1 MRHLSKGFTL
11 LELMVV
17 IAIISILSALAVP
30 SFLQLEARAKQAEVK
45 TNLRA
50 LYTTEKAYYQEQN
63 TYSQY
68 VGQIGFAI
76 ERSNRYQY
84 NLNGTGSVNSD
95 NRTGT
100 ANYTALTADAIMIDT
115 FRFPSSY
122 LEAPMSAFKCGQN
135 PNVVTGGFGSF
146 LGGAQGNI
154 DGDYT
159 TDQWSISSLGRVT
172 AGCDAAANVPAGEP
186 ANDQNDVNQ

>member
-1 MRHLSKGFTL
+1 MQRMSKGFTL
-11 LELMVV
+11 MELMVV

-50 LYTTEKAYYQEQN
+50 LYVAEKAYYQEQSS
-63 TYSQY
+63 YSPQ
-68 VGQIGFAI
+68 VATIGFAI

-84 NLNGTGSVNSD
+84 NLNGTGSVSAD

-100 ANYTALTADAIMIDT
+100 ALSTAGTADAIMIDV
-115 FRFPSSY
+115 FRFPSAY
-122 LEAPMSAFKCGQN
+122 TEAALSAFKCGQN
-135 PNVVTGGFGSF
+135 PAVVTGTLGSF
-146 LGGAQGNI
+146 IGGAQGNI
-154 DGDYT
+154 DGDTT
-159 TDQWSISSLGRVT
+159 TDQWTISSGSRTTV
-172 AGCDAAANVPAGEP
+172 ACDAATNVPAGEP